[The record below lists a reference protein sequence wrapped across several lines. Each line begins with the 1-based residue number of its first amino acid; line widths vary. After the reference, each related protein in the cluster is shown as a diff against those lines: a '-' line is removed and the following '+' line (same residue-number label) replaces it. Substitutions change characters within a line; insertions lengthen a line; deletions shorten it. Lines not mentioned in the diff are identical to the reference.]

1 MPRLETAADLE
12 RVRREIRENIEMR
25 QQTEPLITVGMGTC
39 GLTAGAG
46 KVMEAIR
53 DGLTQRGLEVRVK
66 AVGCIGMCSREP
78 LVDIKRPGEPRVT
91 YADVRPDRVPRLIDE
106 HLLGGR
112 VVEEWMFGCLNPQV
126 LRPDRFPQ
134 TCQASWYEGIPYY
147 DRQKR
152 IAMRHLGLI
161 DPHSIEEY
169 ITFGG
174 YSALAKALFSMTPE
188 QVITQV
194 KDSGLRGRGGAGF
207 PAGLKWEFTRKA
219 PGDVKYVLANGNE
232 GDPGAYMDRS
242 LMEGDPYNIIEG
254 LTIAAY
260 AIGSHQGYIYVKD
273 EYSQA
278 VNSLWT
284 AIRKAEEY
292 GLLGQNILGSGFDL
306 HIKIAR
312 GGGAYVCGE
321 SSALMASVAG
331 RVGEPR
337 AKQHLHATDIGLW
350 ESPSSLNNVET
361 LSNVAIIINNGGEW
375 YANIGTARSK
385 GTKAFS
391 LTGNIQNTGLVE
403 VPMGTTL
410 REIIYDI
417 GGGIPRGKKFKAMQA
432 GGPSGGCVPASQL
445 DLQVDYEQLGEAG
458 SMISSGMVI
467 MDENTCMVDM
477 ARYFV
482 DFLRDESCGKC
493 VACREGVR
501 QMVGILTDII
511 AGRGK
516 EGDVELLEE
525 LGTVVK
531 DISLCGLGQTAPN
544 PVLSTIQHFRDEYDA
559 HIREQRCPAG
569 VCELQVAG
577 HRSQAT

>member
-12 RVRREIRENIEMR
+12 RVRREIRENIEKR

-53 DGLTQRGLEVRVK
+53 DELSQRSLDVRVK

-78 LVDIKRPGEPRVT
+78 LVDIQRPGEPHVT

-112 VVEEWMFGCLNPQV
+112 VMEEWMFGCLNPKV
-126 LRPDRFPQ
+126 LYQEPDGTIP
-134 TCQASWYEGIPYY
+134 SWYEGIPFY

-161 DPHSIEEY
+161 DPLSIEEY
-169 ITFGG
+169 IAFGG

-219 PGDVKYVLANGNE
+219 HGDVKYVLANGNE

-260 AIGSHQGYIYVKD
+260 AIGAHDGFIYVKD
-273 EYSQA
+273 EYTRA

-284 AIRKAEEY
+284 AIRTAEEC

-306 HIKIAR
+306 NIKIAR

-350 ESPSSLNNVET
+350 ERPSSLNNVET

-391 LTGNIQNTGLVE
+391 LVGNIQNTGLVE

-432 GGPSGGCVPASQL
+432 GGPSGGCIPASQL

-467 MDENTCMVDM
+467 MDEDTCMVDM

-493 VACREGVR
+493 VACREGIR
-501 QMVGILTDII
+501 QMVGILTDITE
-511 AGRGK
+511 GRGK
-516 EGDVELLEE
+516 EGDIELLEE

-544 PVLSTIQHFRDEYDA
+544 PVLSTIQHFRDEYNA

-569 VCELQVAG
+569 VCELVNW
-577 HRSQAT
+577 

>member
-1 MPRLETAADLE
+1 MPRLESAEDFE
-12 RVRREIRENIEMR
+12 RARRGIKTKIETR

-39 GLTAGAG
+39 GLAVGAG
-46 KVMEAIR
+46 KVMETIH
-53 DGLTQRGLEVRVK
+53 DELSQRGLDAHVMS
-66 AVGCIGMCSREP
+66 VGCIGMCSREP
-78 LVDIKRPGEPRVT
+78 LVDIQRPGEDRIT
-91 YADVRPDRVPRLIDE
+91 YAKVSPDRIPRLIEE
-106 HLLGGR
+106 HLVGGR
-112 VVEEWMFGCLNPQV
+112 IVEEWTFGRLNPQV
-126 LRPDRFPQ
+126 LYREPDGAVP
-134 TCQASWYEGIPYY
+134 SWYEGIPFY
-147 DRQKR
+147 DRQTR
-152 IAMRHLGLI
+152 IAMRHLGLM
-161 DPHSIEEY
+161 DPLSIEEY
-169 ITFGG
+169 IAFGG

-188 QVITQV
+188 QVTNEV

-260 AIGSHQGYIYVKD
+260 AIGSHEGFIYVKD
-273 EYSQA
+273 EFSRA
-278 VNSLWT
+278 VSSLRT
-284 AIRKAEEY
+284 AIRTAEEY
-292 GLLGQNILGSGFDL
+292 GFLGQNILGSGFDL
-306 HIKIAR
+306 TIRIVR
-312 GGGAYVCGE
+312 GGGIYVCGE

-337 AKQHLHATDIGLW
+337 AKQHLHATDTGLW
-350 ESPSSLNNVET
+350 ERPSSLNNVET

-375 YANIGTARSK
+375 YADIGTARSK

-391 LTGNIQNTGLVE
+391 LTGNIQNPGLVE

-417 GGGIPRGKKFKAMQA
+417 GGGIPEGKRFKAMQA
-432 GGPSGGCVPASQL
+432 GGPSGGVIPESQL
-445 DLQVDYEQLGEAG
+445 DLAIDYEHVAEAG

-467 MDENTCMVDM
+467 MDEDTCMVDM

-493 VACREGVR
+493 VACREGIR
-501 QMVGILTDII
+501 QMVGILTDI
-511 AGRGK
+511 AEGRGK

-559 HIREQRCPAG
+559 HIREHRCPAG
-569 VCELQVAG
+569 VCAI
-577 HRSQAT
+577 

>member
-12 RVRREIRENIEMR
+12 RVRREIRENIEKR

-53 DGLTQRGLEVRVK
+53 DELSQRSLDVRVK

-78 LVDIKRPGEPRVT
+78 LVDIQRPGEPHVT

-112 VVEEWMFGCLNPQV
+112 VMEEWMFGCLNPKV
-126 LRPDRFPQ
+126 LYQEPDGTIP
-134 TCQASWYEGIPYY
+134 SWYEGIPFY

-161 DPHSIEEY
+161 DPLSIEEY
-169 ITFGG
+169 IAFGG

-219 PGDVKYVLANGNE
+219 HGDVKYVLANGNE

-260 AIGSHQGYIYVKD
+260 AIGAHDGFIYVKD
-273 EYSQA
+273 EYTRA

-284 AIRKAEEY
+284 AIRTAEEC

-306 HIKIAR
+306 NIKIAR

-350 ESPSSLNNVET
+350 ERPSSLNNVET

-391 LTGNIQNTGLVE
+391 LVGNIQNTGLVE

-432 GGPSGGCVPASQL
+432 GGPSGGCIPASQL

-467 MDENTCMVDM
+467 MDEDTCMVDM

-493 VACREGVR
+493 VACREGIR
-501 QMVGILTDII
+501 QMVGILTDITE
-511 AGRGK
+511 GRGK
-516 EGDVELLEE
+516 EGYIELLEE

-544 PVLSTIQHFRDEYDA
+544 PVLSTIQHFRDEYNA

-569 VCELQVAG
+569 VCELVNW
-577 HRSQAT
+577 

>member
-1 MPRLETAADLE
+1 
-12 RVRREIRENIEMR
+12 
-25 QQTEPLITVGMGTC
+25 
-39 GLTAGAG
+39 
-46 KVMEAIR
+46 
-53 DGLTQRGLEVRVK
+53 
-66 AVGCIGMCSREP
+66 
-78 LVDIKRPGEPRVT
+78 
-91 YADVRPDRVPRLIDE
+91 
-106 HLLGGR
+106 
-112 VVEEWMFGCLNPQV
+112 
-126 LRPDRFPQ
+126 
-134 TCQASWYEGIPYY
+134 
-147 DRQKR
+147 
-152 IAMRHLGLI
+152 
-161 DPHSIEEY
+161 
-169 ITFGG
+169 
-174 YSALAKALFSMTPE
+174 
-188 QVITQV
+188 
-194 KDSGLRGRGGAGF
+194 
-207 PAGLKWEFTRKA
+207 
-219 PGDVKYVLANGNE
+219 
-232 GDPGAYMDRS
+232 
-242 LMEGDPYNIIEG
+242 
-254 LTIAAY
+254 
-260 AIGSHQGYIYVKD
+260 
-273 EYSQA
+273 
-278 VNSLWT
+278 
-284 AIRKAEEY
+284 
-292 GLLGQNILGSGFDL
+292 
-306 HIKIAR
+306 
-312 GGGAYVCGE
+312 
-321 SSALMASVAG
+321 MASVAG

-350 ESPSSLNNVET
+350 ERPSSLNNVET

-391 LTGNIQNTGLVE
+391 LVGNIQNTGLVE

-467 MDENTCMVDM
+467 MDETTCMVDM

-493 VACREGVR
+493 VACREGIR
-501 QMVGILTDII
+501 QMVEILTDITT
-511 AGRGK
+511 GRGK

-577 HRSQAT
+577 YR

>member
-53 DGLTQRGLEVRVK
+53 DGLSQRGLDVRVK
-66 AVGCIGMCSREP
+66 AVGCIGVCSREP
-78 LVDIKRPGEPRVT
+78 LVDIQRPGEPHVT
-91 YADVRPDRVPRLIDE
+91 YADVRPDRVSRLIDE

-112 VVEEWMFGCLNPQV
+112 VVEEWMFGCLNPRV
-126 LRPDRFPQ
+126 LYREPDETIP
-134 TCQASWYEGIPYY
+134 SWYEGIPFY

-152 IAMRHLGLI
+152 IAMRHCGLI
-161 DPHSIEEY
+161 DPLSIEEY
-169 ITFGG
+169 IAFGG
-174 YSALAKALFSMTPE
+174 YSALAKALFSMTSE
-188 QVITQV
+188 QVITEL

-273 EYSQA
+273 EYYRA

-306 HIKIAR
+306 NIQIAR

-321 SSALMASVAG
+321 SSALMVSVAG

-350 ESPSSLNNVET
+350 ERPSSLNNVET

-391 LTGNIQNTGLVE
+391 LVGNIQNTGLVE

-493 VACREGVR
+493 VACREGIR
-501 QMVGILTDII
+501 QMVGILTDITE
-511 AGRGK
+511 GRGK

-569 VCELQVAG
+569 VCDFGA
-577 HRSQAT
+577 S

>member
-12 RVRREIRENIEMR
+12 RVRREIRENIEKR

-53 DGLTQRGLEVRVK
+53 DELSQRSLDVRVK

-78 LVDIKRPGEPRVT
+78 LVDIQRPGEPHVT

-112 VVEEWMFGCLNPQV
+112 VMEEWMFGCLNPKV
-126 LRPDRFPQ
+126 LYREPDGTIP
-134 TCQASWYEGIPYY
+134 SWYEGIPFY

-161 DPHSIEEY
+161 DHLSIEEY
-169 ITFGG
+169 IAFGG

-219 PGDVKYVLANGNE
+219 HGDVKYVLANGNE

-260 AIGSHQGYIYVKD
+260 AIGAHDGFIYVKD
-273 EYSQA
+273 EYTRA

-284 AIRKAEEY
+284 AIRTAEEC

-306 HIKIAR
+306 NIKIAR

-350 ESPSSLNNVET
+350 ERPSSLNNVET

-391 LTGNIQNTGLVE
+391 LVGNIQNTGLVE

-432 GGPSGGCVPASQL
+432 GGPSGGCIPASQL

-467 MDENTCMVDM
+467 MDEDTCMVDM

-493 VACREGVR
+493 VACREGIR
-501 QMVGILTDII
+501 QMVGILTDITE
-511 AGRGK
+511 GRGK
-516 EGDVELLEE
+516 EGDIELLEE

-544 PVLSTIQHFRDEYDA
+544 PVLSTIQHFRDEYNA

-569 VCELQVAG
+569 VCELVNW
-577 HRSQAT
+577 

>member
-1 MPRLETAADLE
+1 
-12 RVRREIRENIEMR
+12 
-25 QQTEPLITVGMGTC
+25 MGTC

-53 DGLTQRGLEVRVK
+53 DKLSQRGLDVRVK

-78 LVDIKRPGEPRVT
+78 LVDIQRPGEPHVT

-134 TCQASWYEGIPYY
+134 TCQVSWYEGVPFY

-161 DPHSIEEY
+161 DPLSIEEY
-169 ITFGG
+169 MAFDG

-188 QVITQV
+188 QVITEV

-219 PGDVKYVLANGNE
+219 PGDPSAGSGQAVKYVLANGNE

-273 EYSQA
+273 EYTRA

-306 HIKIAR
+306 NIKIAR

-350 ESPSSLNNVET
+350 ERPSSLNNVET

-391 LTGNIQNTGLVE
+391 LVGNIQNTGLVE

-467 MDENTCMVDM
+467 MDETTCMVDM

-493 VACREGVR
+493 VACREGIR
-501 QMVGILTDII
+501 QMVEILTDITT
-511 AGRGK
+511 GRGK

-577 HRSQAT
+577 YR

>member
-1 MPRLETAADLE
+1 
-12 RVRREIRENIEMR
+12 
-25 QQTEPLITVGMGTC
+25 MGTC

-53 DGLTQRGLEVRVK
+53 DELSQRSLDVRVK

-78 LVDIKRPGEPRVT
+78 LVDIQRPGEPHVT

-112 VVEEWMFGCLNPQV
+112 VMEEWMFGCLNPKV
-126 LRPDRFPQ
+126 LYQEPDGTIP
-134 TCQASWYEGIPYY
+134 SWYEGIPFY

-161 DPHSIEEY
+161 DPLSIEEY
-169 ITFGG
+169 IAFGG

-219 PGDVKYVLANGNE
+219 HGDVKYVLANGNE

-260 AIGSHQGYIYVKD
+260 AIGAHDGFIYVKD
-273 EYSQA
+273 EYTRA

-284 AIRKAEEY
+284 AIRTAEEC

-306 HIKIAR
+306 NIKIAR

-350 ESPSSLNNVET
+350 ERPSSLNNVET

-391 LTGNIQNTGLVE
+391 LVGNIQNTGLVE

-432 GGPSGGCVPASQL
+432 GGPSGGCIPASQL

-467 MDENTCMVDM
+467 MDEDTCMVDM

-493 VACREGVR
+493 VACREGIR
-501 QMVGILTDII
+501 QMVGILTDITE
-511 AGRGK
+511 GRGK
-516 EGDVELLEE
+516 EGDIELLEE

-544 PVLSTIQHFRDEYDA
+544 PVLSTIQHFRDEYNA

-569 VCELQVAG
+569 VCELVNW
-577 HRSQAT
+577 

>member
-1 MPRLETAADLE
+1 MPRLKSAEDFE
-12 RVRREIRENIEMR
+12 RARREIKTKIETR

-39 GLTAGAG
+39 GLAAGAG
-46 KVMEAIR
+46 KVMEAIHEELAR
-53 DGLTQRGLEVRVK
+53 RGLEVQVK
-66 AVGCIGMCSREP
+66 AVGCIGMCSQEP
-78 LVDIKRPGEPRVT
+78 LVDIQRPGEDRIT
-91 YADVRPDRVPRLIDE
+91 YANVHPDRVSQLIEE
-106 HLLGGR
+106 HLLGGQI
-112 VVEEWMFGCLNPQV
+112 VEEWMFGRLNPQV
-126 LRPDRFPQ
+126 LYREPDGAVP
-134 TCQASWYEGIPYY
+134 SWYEGIPFY
-147 DRQKR
+147 DRQMR

-161 DPHSIEEY
+161 DPLSIEDY
-169 ITFGG
+169 IAFGG

-188 QVITQV
+188 QVINEV

-219 PGDVKYVLANGNE
+219 PGEIKYVLANGNE

-260 AIGSHQGYIYVKD
+260 AIGAHEGFIYVKD
-273 EYSQA
+273 EYSRA
-278 VNSLWT
+278 VNSLQT

-306 HIKIAR
+306 TIKIVR
-312 GGGAYVCGE
+312 GGGIYVCGE

-337 AKQHLHATDIGLW
+337 AKQHLHATDTGLW
-350 ESPSSLNNVET
+350 GRPSSLNNVET
-361 LSNVAIIINNGGEW
+361 LSNVALIINNGAEW

-391 LTGNIQNTGLVE
+391 LIGNIQNSGLVE

-417 GGGIPRGKKFKAMQA
+417 GGGIPGGKRFKAMQA
-432 GGPSGGCVPASQL
+432 GGPSGGVIPEGQL
-445 DLQVDYEQLGEAG
+445 DLAIDYEQMAEAG

-493 VACREGVR
+493 VACREGIR
-501 QMVGILTDII
+501 QMVGILTDITE
-511 AGRGK
+511 GRGK

-525 LGTVVK
+525 LGRVVK

-544 PVLSTIQHFRDEYDA
+544 PVLSTIQHFRDEYNA
-559 HIREQRCPAG
+559 HIREHRCPAG
-569 VCELQVAG
+569 VCAL
-577 HRSQAT
+577 S